1 MAPNMRVITSS
12 RRLGWQGTGGWLA
25 PAALALAALGAAA
38 APAGTPR
45 QVLLV
50 LPEQPG
56 PLAQVAQGL
65 RQTLGPGLRVTEW
78 VEGRTL
84 VAPEGDAR
92 TDAWDLAI
100 GLGSAGERLAR
111 QAVPTGRLLSCA
123 APTSEAP
130 GVVLEHDYTLQFAQL
145 RRLLP
150 EARRVGLLFQADGR
164 RVEAAAAAARR
175 AGLEAVRLA
184 VSSVL
189 DIQAAAEGAADRV
202 DALLPLPDAE
212 LLTPQAARTLLTVSM
227 RRRLPLIGP
236 AASWARAGAL
246 YALDWDYEDLGRQ
259 CADVALRL
267 LSLHGGVLM
276 PVPPR
281 RAELVINRRAAQYLK
296 VGLPEELLR
305 SAHEVF
311 D

>member
-1 MAPNMRVITSS
+1 MEWGEGRS
-12 RRLGWQGTGGWLA
+12 
-25 PAALALAALGAAA
+25 PAAL
-38 APAGTPR
+38 T
-45 QVLLV
+45 
-50 LPEQPG
+50 
-56 PLAQVAQGL
+56 
-65 RQTLGPGLRVTEW
+65 
-78 VEGRTL
+78 
-84 VAPEGDAR
+84 GDVR
-92 TDAWDLAI
+92 PDGWDLAI
-100 GLGSAGERLAR
+100 GLGSTGERLAR
-111 QAVPTGRLLSCA
+111 QVAPAGRLLSCA

-130 GVVLEHDYTLQFAQL
+130 GVVLEHDYTLQFSQL
-145 RRLLP
+145 RRVLP
-150 EARRVGLLFQADGR
+150 EARRVGLLFQAREDGHR
-164 RVEAAAAAARR
+164 AEAAAAAARR
-175 AGLEAVRLA
+175 AGLEPVRLA
-184 VSSVL
+184 VASIL

-227 RRRLPLIGP
+227 RQRLPLVGP

-267 LSLHGGVLM
+267 LQQRGSVLL
-276 PVPPR
+276 PLPPR

-311 D
+311 E